1 MIERKAGREEATS
14 SLNLTPMIDVVFQLL
29 IFFMVTAVFAITPG
43 LDIKLPE
50 AEESENPEKENLFIV
65 IDEQGMMK
73 LNHKSVTFATLK
85 RELMEKRKILDNTT
99 MIVIQADEKAFHGQV
114 VKVMDISKSAGIIDL
129 VVATEPK
136 DRR

>member
-1 MIERKAGREEATS
+1 MIERKAGKKEATS
-14 SLNLTPMIDVVFQLL
+14 SLNLTPMIDIVFQLL

-50 AEESENPEKENLFIV
+50 AEESEAPEKENLFIV
-65 IDEQGMMK
+65 IDEQGAMK
-73 LNHKSVTFATLK
+73 LNHKSVTYASLK

-99 MIVIQADEKAFHGQV
+99 MIVIQADEKVFHGQV
-114 VKVMDISKSAGIIDL
+114 VKVMDISKAAGIIDL

-136 DRR
+136 ER